1 MNKQILKTPNHKEI
15 YKRKKLEEL
24 LLDFIE
30 SNAIYATYG
39 KDSEGIFQVN
49 FLVHEEE
56 DNE

>member
-1 MNKQILKTPNHKEI
+1 MKKQLSKTPNHKEI

-24 LLDFIE
+24 VLDFIE
-30 SNAIYATYG
+30 SNAIHACYG

-56 DNE
+56 QA

>member
-30 SNAIYATYG
+30 SNAI
-39 KDSEGIFQVN
+39 QVN

-56 DNE
+56 EK

>member
-30 SNAIYATYG
+30 FNAIHATYG

-56 DNE
+56 EK